1 MRYKRY
7 RIIHIDD
14 EERKEVA
21 AKRAVSTE
29 EDKPAD
35 WEFMKQSGE
44 VLADIPDTWKAYP
57 HDTQGMKDIICME
70 YHEFK
75 KAESEKDMSHELVHL
90 ASACLYLW
98 RHLNDA
104 E

>member
-1 MRYKRY
+1 MRRYVILHDYK
-7 RIIHIDD
+7 
-14 EERKEVA
+14 EESGQK
-21 AKRAVSTE
+21 VSE
-29 EDKPAD
+29 LNIPAQKPKD

-44 VLADIPDTWKAYP
+44 VLSDIPDTWKAYP
-57 HDTQGMKDIICME
+57 HDTQGMKDIINME

-75 KAESEKDMSHELVHL
+75 KAETTKDMSHELVHL